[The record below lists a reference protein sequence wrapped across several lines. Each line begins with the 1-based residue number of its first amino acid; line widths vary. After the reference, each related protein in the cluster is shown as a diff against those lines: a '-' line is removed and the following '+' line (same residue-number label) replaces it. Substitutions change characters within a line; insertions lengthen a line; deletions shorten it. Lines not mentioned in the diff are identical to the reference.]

1 MAEPKPLPACATCD
15 HICEENPEFNPD
27 QECWGRMTA
36 AERVAYGKYL
46 VATHAQD
53 TLPPAQTVT
62 VWQQPK

>member
-15 HICEENPEFNPD
+15 HICEDNDLNPD

-36 AERVAYGKYL
+36 AERLAFGKYL
-46 VATHAQD
+46 VAIHTTDQQ
-53 TLPPAQTVT
+53 PAAGPVT